1 MATKHQK
8 AGMQE
13 QIAENRLRAL
23 QLRRAGASYRAIGK
37 ALNVTYQTAFNYVQ
51 AVMAEMRALT
61 ESEREDYRT
70 MELDRCDAMQA
81 AAWQK
86 AVTGDLK
93 AINTVLAV
101 MERRARYLP
110 GLEAS
115 RIELTGAEGAPLV
128 DVDAIRARLADAIA
142 RAAKSE
148 LAK

>member
-1 MATKHQK
+1 
-8 AGMQE
+8 
-13 QIAENRLRAL
+13 
-23 QLRRAGASYRAIGK
+23 
-37 ALNVTYQTAFNYVQ
+37 LNVTYQTAFNYVQ